1 MARRRRILTRRVPR
15 DWSPNPN
22 YFDAS
27 AIFSIVC
34 ARVAADSRRELISR
48 VHTRNAM
55 DELKLLLTKSC
66 MTLTIWTE

>member
-66 MTLTIWTE
+66 MTLPKWKE